1 MSLRPYPVT
10 LILITLLFTCSLVAR
25 AAEPQPKPG
34 RRTLPLSLEQAVA
47 LALQN
52 NYDLQIARRTLS
64 NSASAYRAAQAGY
77 YPSLKGGLASS
88 HGLANSPSQ
97 FVATNVINTY
107 VAGFN
112 VSVTMPLD
120 LSGAIGRT
128 VQQALIALI
137 TQKATYIISSQN
149 LVTSVH
155 GQYYAVLKAKET
167 ININQGQVEQAQ
179 EQLRIAGA
187 RLKAG
192 RVPEVDVL
200 SARVQMDN
208 AQQTLKIA
216 EGDYDIALSLL
227 RNTLVVDQQV
237 EVMPTGRLTF
247 KPETFNYEPSLK
259 EALENRLEIKSAKLS
274 LESTRIA
281 LKSTNDPYLPTL
293 SASAGWGY
301 NISGKNPIDSWQN
314 RPKEPSYSAGAII
327 NVPIF
332 IFDGGVIKESKV
344 QALNNIEQAQTVLAQ
359 TKSNIELEVK
369 NNLTILENSQERVK
383 MGESSVGMARE
394 SLRIAEL
401 RYRMG
406 LNTYLE
412 VTDTRSTLK
421 TAQLNHLDALITYNL
436 GKITFYRTLGR
447 PLVTAPLPGTEPPVP
462 SLKKNGGSGAEKTGK
477 PGF

>member
-52 NYDLQIARRTLS
+52 NYDLQIARRNMS
-64 NSASAYRAAQAGY
+64 NAASAYRAAQAGY
-77 YPSLKGGLASS
+77 YPSLRGSLSSS
-88 HGLANSPSQ
+88 HGLANSPSDT
-97 FVATNVINTY
+97 VATNVITSY
-107 VAGFN
+107 IAGFN

-128 VQQALIALI
+128 VQQALITLI
-137 TQKATYIISSQN
+137 TQKATYILNSQT
-149 LVTSVH
+149 LVTSVYD
-155 GQYYAVLKAKET
+155 QYYSVLRAKET
-167 ININQGQVEQAQ
+167 INIDRGQAEQAQ
-179 EQLRIAGA
+179 EQLRIAEA

-192 RVPEVDVL
+192 RVAEVDVL

-208 AQQTLKIA
+208 ARQNLKID
-216 EGDYDIALSLL
+216 EGAYDIALSIL

-247 KPETFNYEPSLK
+247 KPQTFKYEPSLK

-274 LESTRIA
+274 LESARIA
-281 LKSTNDPYLPTL
+281 LKSTYDPYLPTL
-293 SASAGWGY
+293 SANAAWGY
-301 NISGKNPIDSWQN
+301 NISGNHPLDSWQN
-314 RPKEPSYSAGAII
+314 RPKEPGYSAGAII

-332 IFDGGVIKESKV
+332 IFDGGVIKENKV
-344 QALNNIEQAQTVLAQ
+344 QALNNIDQAQTVLAQ

-369 NNLTILENSQERVK
+369 NNLITLENSQDRVK
-383 MGESSVGMARE
+383 MGESSVGLAQE

-412 VTDTRSTLK
+412 VTDTRSNLK
-421 TAQLNHLDALITYNL
+421 TAQLNYLGALISFNL

-462 SLKKNGGSGAEKTGK
+462 SLKENGGSGAEKTGK